1 MPVVSPEKLIA
12 LQRSRDDI
20 RNICILAHVVSSK
33 KHPSPPTHQTI
44 PRKPSWETNQNKDG
58 YLQSDSTQD
67 HGKTSLSDALI
78 ATNGIISPKLAGKI
92 RYLDSRPDEQLRGI
106 TMESSA
112 ISLYFSMLRRSGP
125 DVASEQKEYLV
136 NLIDSPGHI
145 DFSSEVST
153 ASRLCDG
160 AIVLVDAVEGV
171 CSQTVTVL
179 RQTWIEHLKP
189 LLVINKIDRLITELK
204 MSPGEAYT
212 HLCKLLEQVN
222 AVVGSFFQGERMEE
236 DMKWRERIEERLAA
250 ATAAKGKDKAEG
262 ETMVTTNGAADDPDS
277 TTASTTGEY
286 EEKDDED
293 IYFAPEKNNVIFSSA
308 IDGWAFTVK
317 QFAAL
322 YEKKLG
328 IKRAVLEKTLWGE
341 FYLDPKTKRVLG
353 QKHLKGRTLKPMFA
367 QLVLE
372 NIWAVY
378 DATTGGGKG
387 KGFVEFPFLLC
398 PHSKTNFRYS
408 RTRTK
413 AHKGIIAQNYSDPEL
428 LQKITKSLNITL
440 PPHVLRS
447 KDPRVILTALFAA
460 WLPLSTAVL
469 VSVIESLPS
478 PPTAQA
484 SRLPAMIESSPGAD
498 HVDPHVRDAMIGF
511 KVGKE
516 EPVVAYVSKMVAI
529 PESELPENRRRAGG
543 LSAEEAR
550 ELAQR
555 KRAEIARAQALAE
568 AAVATGATAITETL
582 SNTHI
587 SNGSGNRKDGA
598 DLDPERL
605 IGFARLYSGTLAV
618 GDSIYVLP
626 PKFSPAAPHAHPEP
640 QKTTITAL
648 YLLMGRSL
656 EPLSSVPAGVVFGIA
671 GLDGH
676 ILKSGT
682 LCSQVVGGVNLAG
695 VTMGTQPIVRVA
707 LEPVIPS
714 DLGKMIAG
722 LRMLEQADPCAEYEV
737 LESGEHVIVTAGELH
752 LERCLKDLRERF
764 ARCEIQAS
772 EPIVPYRES
781 IVSAAEMAP
790 PREKDLPRGTV
801 IGVTTSKQATLRL
814 RVRPLPSKVT
824 EFLGGNATTIK
835 NLYSERGEKRN
846 GTASPRNSAVGAGVV
861 LPSVEFKLKLQETFD
876 VGAKGDRD
884 TWASVVG
891 KIVAFGPRRSGPNI
905 LVDSTKDRLLLRD
918 INPSEHT
925 NGSTD
930 PTSSSLSPHD
940 FSDKISYAFQLA
952 TSQGPLCDEPMQGVA
967 VFLEDVALDVATAEE
982 DAARSSERLGRLTG
996 EVIKTVRGSIR
1007 QGFLDWSPRLLLA
1020 MYSCEIQ
1027 ASADVLG
1034 RVYGVITRRRGR
1046 ILSESLNEGTPFYS
1060 VLSLLPVAESFGF
1073 SEEIRKR
1080 SSGAASPQLIFQG
1093 FEMLDQD
1100 PFWVPFTEED
1110 LEDLGELA
1118 DRENVAKRYMDRVR
1132 ERKGLFVSGKKLVQ
1146 NAEKQ
1151 KTLKR

>member
-1 MPVVSPEKLIA
+1 MPVVVPEKLIA
-12 LQRSRDDI
+12 LQRRQDDI
-20 RNICILAHVVSSK
+20 RN
-33 KHPSPPTHQTI
+33 
-44 PRKPSWETNQNKDG
+44 
-58 YLQSDSTQD
+58 D

-112 ISLYFSMLRRSGP
+112 ISLYFSMMRRSAADEP
-125 DVASEQKEYLV
+125 PSQKEYLI

-160 AIVLVDAVEGV
+160 AVILVDAVEGV

-204 MSPGEAYT
+204 MSPGEAHT
-212 HLCKLLEQVN
+212 HLCKLLERVN

-236 DMKWRERIEERLAA
+236 DMKWRERIEEKLAA
-250 ATAAKGKDKAEG
+250 ATAAKDQERAEG
-262 ETMVTTNGAADDPDS
+262 NTTETANNAADGPGS
-277 TTASTTGEY
+277 SAASTTGEY

-317 QFAAL
+317 QFAVL
-322 YEKKLG
+322 YEKKLS

-353 QKHLKGRTLKPMFA
+353 QKHLKGRALKPMFV

-378 DATTGGGKG
+378 EATTGGGKG
-387 KGFVEFPFLLC
+387 KG
-398 PHSKTNFRYS
+398 
-408 RTRTK
+408 
-413 AHKGIIAQNYSDPEL
+413 DPEL

-447 KDPRVILTALFAA
+447 KDTRVVLTTLFAA
-460 WLPLSTAVL
+460 WLPLSTALL

-478 PPTAQA
+478 PPVAQA
-484 SRLPAMIESSPGAD
+484 SRLPAMIESSPGAS
-498 HVDPHVRDAMIGF
+498 HVDPRVRDAMIGF
-511 KVGKE
+511 KTDSE

-529 PESELPENRRRAGG
+529 PESELPENKRRAGG

-550 ELAQR
+550 EMAQR
-555 KRAEIARAQALAE
+555 KRAEITRAQVLAE
-568 AAVATGATAITETL
+568 AATAGVTVITDTL
-582 SNTHI
+582 GSTRI
-587 SNGSGNRKDGA
+587 SNGSERQMGDI
-598 DLDPERL
+598 DLDSEQRVDPEHL
-605 IGFARLYSGTLAV
+605 IGFARLYSGTLIV

-640 QKTTITAL
+640 KKATITAL

-656 EPLSSVPAGVVFGIA
+656 ESLSSVPAGAVFGIA
-671 GLDGH
+671 GLEGH

-682 LCSQVVGGVNLAG
+682 LCSQLAGSVNLAG
-695 VTMGTQPIVRVA
+695 ISMGTQPIVRVA
-707 LEPVIPS
+707 LEPVVPS
-714 DLGKMIAG
+714 DLSKMIAG

-764 ARCEIQAS
+764 ARCEIQAG
-772 EPIVPYRES
+772 EPIVPYRET
-781 IVSAAEMAP
+781 IVAAAEMAP
-790 PREKDLPRGTV
+790 PKEKDLPRGTV

-814 RVRPLPSKVT
+814 RVRPLPSAVT
-824 EFLGGNATTIK
+824 KFLGGNAATIK
-835 NLYSERGEKRN
+835 ELYSERDEKRN
-846 GTASPRNSAVGAGVV
+846 GTASPRNRTVETEVV
-861 LPSVEFKLKLQETFD
+861 LSSAEFKLKLREAFAAE
-876 VGAKGDRD
+876 AKGDREI
-884 TWASVVG
+884 WANVIG
-891 KIVAFGPRRSGPNI
+891 KIVAFGPRRSGPNMLI
-905 LVDSTKDRLLLRD
+905 DNTQDQLLLRD
-918 INPSEHT
+918 INSS
-925 NGSTD
+925 GST
-930 PTSSSLSPHD
+930 SLNPHD

-952 TSQGPLCDEPMQGVA
+952 TSQGPLCNEPMQGVA
-967 VFLEDVALDVATAEE
+967 IFLEDISLDIPSLEE
-982 DAARSSERLGRLTG
+982 DAARSGRLTG
-996 EVIKTVRGSIR
+996 EIIKTVRESIR

-1027 ASADVLG
+1027 TSAEVLG

-1046 ILSESLNEGTPFYS
+1046 ILSESLKEGTPFYS
-1060 VLSLLPVAESFGF
+1060 ILSLLPVAESFGF
-1073 SEEIRKR
+1073 SDEIRKR
-1080 SSGAASPQLIFQG
+1080 TSGAASPQLIFQG
-1093 FEMLDQD
+1093 FEMLDED

-1118 DRENVAKRYMDRVR
+1118 DRENVAKRYMDSVR
-1132 ERKGLFVSGKKLVQ
+1132 KRKGLFVSGKKLVE